1 MVKLLNRAK
10 MSVSGTP
17 STGNI
22 TLNAAVTNY
31 QTFAQAG
38 AVDTDVIRYAVE
50 DGSNWEV
57 GSAVLSSSATV
68 MTRTVEESSNSNNPV
83 DLTSSAI
90 VFATV
95 SAADFEANPAPRWAT
110 EPAST
115 LALENDGS
123 TAVTLTGV
131 AVDEAGFPVRY
142 SWDGYSGS
150 TIYDADNL
158 PPQLASAPSINQNTG
173 VTSLVGSS
181 TTSNAGTYYHR
192 SRATDGINTLS
203 STTAISL
210 NFNIDVSNA
219 SYLSQSPSI
228 SSQEGNAYTLAFD
241 TNGTKLFIA
250 GAGGKAFQYSLSTA
264 FDVTTASYSNKSF
277 TFPGTFRARGLNFD
291 STGTSMYAAYSNTL
305 YQFSLSTAFDVS
317 TANSSATYTF
327 NASSQDTS
335 LVGLQFSNDGTV
347 MYVCGDSSDKI
358 HQYSL
363 STAWNI
369 STASYSNKTLDNS
382 SQTTYGRGMAILNSG
397 MQMFIVAANE
407 IIYQYDL
414 STAWDISTGSYSGK
428 SFYASQDSVPGYSAN
443 IDGIAFNSDST
454 RMYALGRTNDRVYQ
468 YSVS

>member
-50 DGSNWEV
+50 DGANWEV
-57 GSAVLSSSATV
+57 GSAVLSSSVTV

-83 DLTSSAI
+83 DLTSAAI

-95 SAADFEANPAPRWAT
+95 SAADFEANPAPRWTT
-110 EPAST
+110 EPSAS
-115 LALENDGS
+115 LPLDNDGS

-158 PPQLASAPSINQNTG
+158 PPQLASAPSINQSTG

-192 SRATDGINTLS
+192 SRATDGINTLW
-203 STTAISL
+203 STTAITL
-210 NFNIDVSNA
+210 NFNIDISNS
-219 SYLSQSPSI
+219 SYLSQSPTFASI
-228 SSQEGNAYTLAFD
+228 ESNAHALVFNTD
-241 TNGTKLFIA
+241 GTRMFF
-250 GAGGKAFQYSLSTA
+250 GGYKKRAFQFNLSTA
-264 FDVTTASYSNKSF
+264 FDVTTASYSNNSF
-277 TFPGTFRARGLNFD
+277 TCSSTSYIRGLCFD
-291 STGTSMYAAYSNTL
+291 NTGTSMYVGLQQESTIS
-305 YQFSLSTAFDVS
+305 QFSLSTAFDVS

-327 NASSQDTS
+327 NHSSQDTS

-347 MYVCGDSSDKI
+347 MYVNGYNSNKI

-369 STASYSNKTLDNS
+369 STASYSNKTLDYS
-382 SQTTYGRGMAILNSG
+382 SQTTTGYGIAIRNSG
-397 MQMFIVAANE
+397 TQMFLMASNE
-407 IIYQYDL
+407 TIYQYDL
-414 STAWDISTGSYSGK
+414 STAWDISTGSYSGN
-428 SFYASQDSVPGYSAN
+428 SFSAATQDGN
-443 IDGIAFNSDST
+443 IEAIALNSDTT
-454 RMYALGRTNDRVYQ
+454 RMYALGRTNDRVFQ

>member
-1 MVKLLNRAK
+1 
-10 MSVSGTP
+10 
-17 STGNI
+17 
-22 TLNAAVTNY
+22 
-31 QTFAQAG
+31 
-38 AVDTDVIRYAVE
+38 
-50 DGSNWEV
+50 
-57 GSAVLSSSATV
+57 
-68 MTRTVEESSNSNNPV
+68 
-83 DLTSSAI
+83 
-90 VFATV
+90 
-95 SAADFEANPAPRWAT
+95 
-110 EPAST
+110 
-115 LALENDGS
+115 
-123 TAVTLTGV
+123 
-131 AVDEAGFPVRY
+131 
-142 SWDGYSGS
+142 
-150 TIYDADNL
+150 
-158 PPQLASAPSINQNTG
+158 
-173 VTSLVGSS
+173 
-181 TTSNAGTYYHR
+181 
-192 SRATDGINTLS
+192 
-203 STTAISL
+203 
-210 NFNIDVSNA
+210 
-219 SYLSQSPSI
+219 
-228 SSQEGNAYTLAFD
+228 
-241 TNGTKLFIA
+241 
-250 GAGGKAFQYSLSTA
+250 
-264 FDVTTASYSNKSF
+264 
-277 TFPGTFRARGLNFD
+277 
-291 STGTSMYAAYSNTL
+291 MYAAYSNTL